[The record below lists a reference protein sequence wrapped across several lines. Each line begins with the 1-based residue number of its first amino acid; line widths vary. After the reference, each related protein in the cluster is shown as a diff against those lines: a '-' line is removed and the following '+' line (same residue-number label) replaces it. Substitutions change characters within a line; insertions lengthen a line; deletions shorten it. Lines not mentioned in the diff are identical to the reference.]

1 MGISKVNFGG
11 DTLIDL
17 TNDSVTADMLAKGA
31 TAHDA
36 AGERVIGTFEPALI
50 VTVTKNTDGTF
61 SADKTNQEIYDAF
74 QKGIYIE
81 ARRPDLEMVYKLY
94 DVPNAGKASF
104 VSTMM
109 DSASGSA
116 IGYDT
121 IKINSNAVTY
131 QSVNSNVLI
140 GNTDEL
146 TPEQVYTAV
155 SSGRPVKI
163 QHTSSS
169 YGAMSFTAFN
179 IAETLAVIVS
189 QNIVYYNGEYILA
202 ELAGDVQPGE
212 WFFNSAVVVT
222 KVDNALSATSTN
234 PVQNK
239 VITSALEGKAGT
251 AEATESAK
259 GLMSSL
265 DKTKLDSIDYGATKT
280 IVDTAMSDTSTNP
293 VQNKV
298 LKKYIDDHS
307 AGTGGAANAV
317 LYTSQTL
324 DKAQQGQ
331 ARTNIGAIG
340 HNSPQFQGF
349 LTLSPANES
358 LGIGVGLSPSRDGN
372 NFALNI
378 SDVNENTPTLL
389 TGVKTPTDADTNA
402 AATVEYVKSKIASG
416 GGGSSSSNILTS
428 PVMICKPGEEGF
440 AGIYISTVSTG
451 EKQAKIKLEDANE
464 NSAVAI
470 ANLRTP
476 TGANTSDYAAT
487 KGYVDSKVLTALKNP
502 NALTIKI
509 GSTTVTYDGSAAQ
522 TVTIDDGTEVSY

>member
-17 TNDSVTADMLAKGA
+17 TNDSVTADILVKGA

-36 AGERVIGTFEPALI
+36 AGEQVVGAFEPALI
-50 VTVTKNTDGTF
+50 VTVTKNTDGIF
-61 SADKTNQEIYDAF
+61 SADKTNQEIYEAF

-94 DVPNAGKASF
+94 DAPNAGKASF
-104 VSTMM
+104 VSTVM

-146 TPEQVYTAV
+146 APEQVYTAV

-163 QHTSSS
+163 QHTSSR
-169 YGAMSFTAFN
+169 YGVMSFTAFN
-179 IAETLAVIVS
+179 IAETMATIASQSIVL
-189 QNIVYYNGEYILA
+189 YCGEYIVA
-202 ELAGDVQPGE
+202 ELGGFVQSGE

-222 KVDNALSATSTN
+222 NVD
-234 PVQNK
+234 
-239 VITSALEGKAGT
+239 
-251 AEATESAK
+251 
-259 GLMSSL
+259 
-265 DKTKLDSIDYGATKT
+265 
-280 IVDTAMSDTSTNP
+280 
-293 VQNKV
+293 
-298 LKKYIDDHS
+298 
-307 AGTGGAANAV
+307 AV
-317 LYTSQTL
+317 
-324 DKAQQGQ
+324 
-331 ARTNIGAIG
+331 G
-340 HNSPQFQGF
+340 HNSPQFHGF
-349 LTLSPANES
+349 LTLSPANED
-358 LGIGVGLSPSRDGN
+358 LGSGVGLSPSRDGN
-372 NFALNI
+372 NYALNI

-389 TGVKTPTDADTNA
+389 TGVKTPTDSDTNA
-402 AATVEYVKSKIASG
+402 AATVEYVKTKIASS

-428 PVMICKPGEEGF
+428 PVMICKPGEEGN
-440 AGIYISTVSTG
+440 AGIYLSTIDIG
-451 EKQAKIKLEDANE
+451 EKKAEIKLEDANE

-487 KGYVDSKVLTALKNP
+487 KGYVDSKVPTALKNP

-509 GSTTVTYDGSAAQ
+509 GSAAVIYDGSTAQ
-522 TVTIDDGTEVSY
+522 TVTIDDGTEVAY

>member
-1 MGISKVNFGG
+1 MGVSKVNFGG

-17 TNDSVTADMLAKGA
+17 TNDSVTADMLVKGA

-36 AGERVIGTFEPALI
+36 AGEQVVGTFEPALI
-50 VTVTKNTDGTF
+50 VTVTKNTDGIF
-61 SADKTNQEIYDAF
+61 SADKTNQEIYEAF

-169 YGAMSFTAFN
+169 YGVMSFTAFN
-179 IAETLAVIVS
+179 ISETLAVIAS
-189 QNIVYYNGEYILA
+189 QNIVFYGSKYILA
-202 ELAGDVQPGE
+202 ELGGYVQSGE

-222 KVDNALSATSTN
+222 NVDSALSATSTN
-234 PVQNK
+234 PVENK
-239 VITSALEGKAGT
+239 VITSALESKAGT
-251 AEATESAK
+251 EVATESTN
-259 GLMSSL
+259 GLMSKE
-265 DKTKLDSIDYGATKT
+265 DKTKLDGVEAGANKT
-280 IVDTAMSDTSTNP
+280 IVP
-293 VQNKV
+293 
-298 LKKYIDDHS
+298 
-307 AGTGGAANAV
+307 
-317 LYTSQTL
+317 
-324 DKAQQGQ
+324 
-331 ARTNIGAIG
+331 
-340 HNSPQFQGF
+340 
-349 LTLSPANES
+349 
-358 LGIGVGLSPSRDGN
+358 
-372 NFALNI
+372 
-378 SDVNENTPTLL
+378 
-389 TGVKTPTDADTNA
+389 
-402 AATVEYVKSKIASG
+402 
-416 GGGSSSSNILTS
+416 
-428 PVMICKPGEEGF
+428 
-440 AGIYISTVSTG
+440 
-451 EKQAKIKLEDANE
+451 
-464 NSAVAI
+464 
-470 ANLRTP
+470 
-476 TGANTSDYAAT
+476 
-487 KGYVDSKVLTALKNP
+487 TALKNP

>member
-17 TNDSVTADMLAKGA
+17 TNDSVTADMLVKGA

-36 AGERVIGTFEPALI
+36 AGEQVVGTFEPALI
-50 VTVTKNTDGTF
+50 VTVTKNTDGIF
-61 SADKTNQEIYDAF
+61 SADKTNQEIYEAF

-169 YGAMSFTAFN
+169 YGVMSFTAFN
-179 IAETLAVIVS
+179 IAETMAVIAS
-189 QNIVYYNGEYILA
+189 QNIVFYGSKYILA
-202 ELAGDVQPGE
+202 ELGGYVQSGG

-222 KVDNALSATSTN
+222 NVDSALSATSTN
-234 PVQNK
+234 PVENK

-251 AEATESAK
+251 EVATASTN
-259 GLMSSL
+259 GLMSKE
-265 DKTKLDSIDYGATKT
+265 DKTKLDGVEDGATKT
-280 IVDTAMSDTSTNP
+280 IVDTAMSDASTNP

-317 LYTSQTL
+317 QYTAQTL

-331 ARTNIGAIG
+331 ARTNIGAVG

-358 LGIGVGLSPSRDGN
+358 LGSGVGLSPSRDGN
-372 NFALNI
+372 NFELNI

-389 TGVKTPTDADTNA
+389 TGVKTPTDTDTNA
-402 AATVEYVKSKIASG
+402 AATVEYVKSKITG
-416 GGGSSSSNILTS
+416 GGGGSSNILTS
-428 PVMICKPGEEGF
+428 PVMICKPGEEGL
-440 AGIYISTVSTG
+440 AGIYLSTIDIG
-451 EKQAKIKLEDANE
+451 EKKAEIKLEDANE
-464 NSAVAI
+464 NCAVAI

-487 KGYVDSKVLTALKNP
+487 KGYVDSKVPTALKNP

-509 GSTTVTYDGSAAQ
+509 GSTTVTYDGSTAQ

>member
-94 DVPNAGKASF
+94 DVPNADKASF

-179 IAETLAVIVS
+179 IAETLAMIAS

-202 ELAGDVQPGE
+202 ELAGDVQPGK
-212 WFFNSAVVVT
+212 WLFNSAVVVT
-222 KVDNALSATSTN
+222 K
-234 PVQNK
+234 
-239 VITSALEGKAGT
+239 
-251 AEATESAK
+251 
-259 GLMSSL
+259 
-265 DKTKLDSIDYGATKT
+265 
-280 IVDTAMSDTSTNP
+280 VDTAMSDTSTNP

-358 LGIGVGLSPSRDGN
+358 LGIGVGLSSSRDGN

-402 AATVEYVKSKIASG
+402 AATVE
-416 GGGSSSSNILTS
+416 
-428 PVMICKPGEEGF
+428 
-440 AGIYISTVSTG
+440 
-451 EKQAKIKLEDANE
+451 
-464 NSAVAI
+464 
-470 ANLRTP
+470 
-476 TGANTSDYAAT
+476 
-487 KGYVDSKVLTALKNP
+487 YVDSKVLTALKNP

>member
-163 QHTSSS
+163 QHTNRS
-169 YGAMSFTAFN
+169 YGVMSFTAFN
-179 IAETLAVIVS
+179 VAETLAVIAS
-189 QNIVYYNGEYILA
+189 QNIVYYDGEYILA
-202 ELAGDVQPGE
+202 ELGGYVQLGE

-222 KVDNALSATSTN
+222 K
-234 PVQNK
+234 
-239 VITSALEGKAGT
+239 
-251 AEATESAK
+251 
-259 GLMSSL
+259 
-265 DKTKLDSIDYGATKT
+265 
-280 IVDTAMSDTSTNP
+280 VDTAMSDTSTNP

-358 LGIGVGLSPSRDGN
+358 LGSGVGLSPSRDGN

-451 EKQAKIKLEDANE
+451 EKQAEIELEDANE

-487 KGYVDSKVLTALKNP
+487 KGYVDSKVPTALKNP

-522 TVTIDDGTEVSY
+522 TVTIDDGTEVAY

>member
-179 IAETLAVIVS
+179 IAETLAVIAS

-202 ELAGDVQPGE
+202 ELAGDVQPGK
-212 WFFNSAVVVT
+212 WLFNSAVVVT

-265 DKTKLDSIDYGATKT
+265 DKTKLDSIDYGATK
-280 IVDTAMSDTSTNP
+280 IVVDSKLSSGSKNP
-293 VQNKV
+293 VENYIIKAALDNLENSKLSKSGGTLTGNVSGKYFCGTWLQSTEASNLGHAPNRIAV
-298 LKKYIDDHS
+298 LDDS
-307 AGTGGAANAV
+307 GWIYYRTVAEILNDIGGA
-317 LYTSQTL
+317 S
-324 DKAQQGQ
+324 
-331 ARTNIGAIG
+331 
-340 HNSPQFQGF
+340 
-349 LTLSPANES
+349 
-358 LGIGVGLSPSRDGN
+358 
-372 NFALNI
+372 
-378 SDVNENTPTLL
+378 
-389 TGVKTPTDADTNA
+389 
-402 AATVEYVKSKIASG
+402 KS
-416 GGGSSSSNILTS
+416 
-428 PVMICKPGEEGF
+428 
-440 AGIYISTVSTG
+440 
-451 EKQAKIKLEDANE
+451 
-464 NSAVAI
+464 
-470 ANLRTP
+470 
-476 TGANTSDYAAT
+476 
-487 KGYVDSKVLTALKNP
+487 YVDSAITQAIN
-502 NALTIKI
+502 
-509 GSTTVTYDGSAAQ
+509 SA
-522 TVTIDDGTEVSY
+522 Y

>member
-94 DVPNAGKASF
+94 GVPNAGKASF

-140 GNTDEL
+140 GNTYEL

-163 QHTSSS
+163 QYTSSS

-179 IAETLAVIVS
+179 IAETLAVIAS
-189 QNIVYYNGEYILA
+189 QSIVYYYGEYILA
-202 ELAGDVQPGE
+202 ELAGDVQSGE

-222 KVDNALSATSTN
+222 K
-234 PVQNK
+234 
-239 VITSALEGKAGT
+239 
-251 AEATESAK
+251 
-259 GLMSSL
+259 
-265 DKTKLDSIDYGATKT
+265 
-280 IVDTAMSDTSTNP
+280 VDTAMSDTSTNP

-340 HNSPQFQGF
+340 HNSPQFQGY

-358 LGIGVGLSPSRDGN
+358 LGIGVGLFPSRDGN

-402 AATVEYVKSKIASG
+402 AATVEYV
-416 GGGSSSSNILTS
+416 
-428 PVMICKPGEEGF
+428 
-440 AGIYISTVSTG
+440 
-451 EKQAKIKLEDANE
+451 
-464 NSAVAI
+464 
-470 ANLRTP
+470 
-476 TGANTSDYAAT
+476 
-487 KGYVDSKVLTALKNP
+487 DSKVPTALKNP